1 MRRVACAAL
10 LAALVLPA
18 AALGAGEV
26 KHASATN
33 FPHVELTVVAPSSTQ
48 TPPKIREN
56 GRPVAGLE
64 ATNLGSSKSVVVC
77 IDRSQSM
84 AGQASAFLAAKSP
97 SDRISICAFGSEA
110 ESLTRFSTSTIDS
123 DTVLRTIYVDTVKGT
138 ALYDAVVQ
146 SAHQL
151 ATEQSGAR
159 VLVLLSDG
167 ANFSEGGATIDGAI
181 RAAKNNGVAVYAI
194 GIEAG
199 GFRPEPLQRLH
210 HFGAAR
216 RSPRPSSQAPR
227 RRPAHRSRDRP
238 R

>member
-1 MRRVACAAL
+1 VRRVACAAL

-77 IDRSQSM
+77 IDRSHSM
-84 AGQASAFLAAKSP
+84 AGQAIADATSGARAFRAAKSP
-97 SDRISICAFGSEA
+97 SDRISICAFGSQA

-123 DTVLRTIYVDTVKGT
+123 DTVLRTMYVDTV
-138 ALYDAVVQ
+138 
-146 SAHQL
+146 
-151 ATEQSGAR
+151 
-159 VLVLLSDG
+159 
-167 ANFSEGGATIDGAI
+167 
-181 RAAKNNGVAVYAI
+181 
-194 GIEAG
+194 
-199 GFRPEPLQRLH
+199 
-210 HFGAAR
+210 
-216 RSPRPSSQAPR
+216 
-227 RRPAHRSRDRP
+227 
-238 R
+238 